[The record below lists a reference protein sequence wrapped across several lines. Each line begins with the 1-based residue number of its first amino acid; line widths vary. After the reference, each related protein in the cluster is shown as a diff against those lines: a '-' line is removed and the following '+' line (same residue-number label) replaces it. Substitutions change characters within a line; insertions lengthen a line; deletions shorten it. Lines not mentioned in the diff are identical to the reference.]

1 MMALH
6 NNTLDHVEIQIMV
19 RGHDKE
25 IRAIT
30 FAEVLEYHEG
40 DSWFGCAVGFR
51 AMQKASELLFDDNI
65 LEQGNLYIVSGHPGP
80 GVRDAIDYLTG
91 CVSSNRYRLLD
102 EANTQGCNRDMRF
115 EWWVSN
121 GRQTAHVLLS
131 DSIVP
136 NTFFDVAERVTSD
149 QGSDEDKQRFTLLK
163 YDLCNQLMSISLNQC
178 FSGVCLSTPLTP
190 GDLPDA

>member
-1 MMALH
+1 MMALD
-6 NNTLDHVEIQIMV
+6 NNTLDHVDIQITV

-25 IRAIT
+25 MRTIT
-30 FAEVLEYHEG
+30 FGEVLEWHDG

-51 AMQKASELLFDDNI
+51 AMQKASELLFDDNV
-65 LEQGNLYIVSGHPGP
+65 LEKGNLYIVSGHPGP

-102 EANTQGCNRDMRF
+102 ETNTQGCNRDMRF

-121 GRQTAHVLLS
+121 GRKTAHVLLS

-136 NTFFDVAERVTSD
+136 NTFFDVAERVTSG
-149 QGSDEDKQRFTLLK
+149 QGSDEDKDHFMQLK
-163 YDLCNQLMSISLNQC
+163 SDLCNQLMSIPLSQC
-178 FSGVCLSTPLTP
+178 FSGFCSSTPLTP
-190 GDLPDA
+190 GDLPNA